1 MKKLLYIKDSEQ
13 FWKVFNDERK
23 KTRERLAQ
31 LPFAEKIEIMSKM
44 RERCPRP
51 PRADAVA
58 INIPDCDEFHMRCKE
73 FKKRERREAMYN
85 VATFLIN
92 HFWGKPKQM
101 ADALGVLLLT
111 WNQAFYRYG
120 RFDFDRLEQRIADHL
135 SQLEAF
141 RKRSIFTFSKG
152 DDKRVAVLFDAF
164 LKALEIVSD
173 NKMNGKQ
180 SPVAVAKALHL
191 LAPDFF
197 PLWDNKIARA
207 YGCHYAND
215 PRGSYISFCYKMKL
229 LAEKVRNYVSSPEK
243 SLVKLIDEY
252 NYARHTKGWIGA
264 E

>member
-1 MKKLLYIKDSEQ
+1 VKKLLYIKDSER

-23 KTRERLAQ
+23 KTRESLAQ

-51 PRADAVA
+51 PRADAVG
-58 INIPDCDEFHMRCKE
+58 IDIPDCDEFQAGCEE
-73 FKKRERREAMYN
+73 FQKRERRDAMYN
-85 VATFLIN
+85 VAMFLIN
-92 HFWGKPKQM
+92 HFWGKPKEM

-120 RFDFDRLEQRIADHL
+120 SFDFDRLEQSIAHHL

-141 RKRSIFTFSKG
+141 RKRSIFTFSKR
-152 DDKRVAVLFDAF
+152 DDKQVPALFEAF

-180 SPVAVAKALHL
+180 SPVAIAKALHL

-197 PLWDNKIARA
+197 PLWDRAIAIA
-207 YGCHYAND
+207 YGCHYSND
-215 PRGSYISFCYKMKL
+215 PSDKYLAFCKKMKI
-229 LAEKVRNYVSSPEK
+229 LAEVARRYVSYPEK
-243 SLVKLIDEY
+243 PLLKLIDEY
-252 NYARHTKGWIGA
+252 NYARYTRRWI
-264 E
+264 